1 MTNIVGLILF
11 LSISFGQTAEEIA
24 GKTEARLRSYQS
36 LQANFEQLYVSS
48 AISTPLRERGKVFL
62 KKPGWMKWEYQHPEK
77 KIFLLKNELYQAY
90 YPEDNQLVQQTLS
103 DENNEAEILS
113 LLSGRRPLLEHY
125 AVELSPFPTESFR
138 VYQLKLTPVG
148 EEADTF
154 ILLEIQDK
162 TWLIQKVIFFDWAG
176 NKQEFHFSQMKTN
189 VPLPKDIFE
198 LHVPPDVE
206 IIK

>member
-1 MTNIVGLILF
+1 MKNIVGLF
-11 LSISFGQTAEEIA
+11 LIITLGFGQTAEDIA

-36 LQANFEQLYVSS
+36 LQANFEQLYFSS
-48 AISTPLRERGKVFL
+48 AISNPLRERGKVFL
-62 KKPGWMKWEYQHPEK
+62 KKPGWMKWEYLNPEK
-77 KIFLLKNELYQAY
+77 KTFLLKGELYQAY

-103 DENNEAEILS
+103 DEKNEAEILS

-125 AVELSPFPTESFR
+125 TVELSPFPTESTQ
-138 VYQLKLTPVG
+138 VHQLKLTPVG

-162 TWLIQKVIFFDWAG
+162 TWLIQKAIFFDWAG

-189 VPLPKDIFE
+189 VPLSDEIFE
-198 LHVPPDVE
+198 LHVPLDVE